1 MQGNLDP
8 CGLYAPSTDIEAR
21 VKMMVQQFGRDRK
34 LVLSDF
40 NFKNIFH
47 NVGEERFKECPV
59 SLWAILNKQADFTT
73 FLNIPTLKKNLSSSR
88 STFYVQVSWYG
99 RWVRVKLSISV
110 TPNVNQTKLL
120 I

>member
-40 NFKNIFH
+40 NLKNIF
-47 NVGEERFKECPV
+47 
-59 SLWAILNKQADFTT
+59 S
-73 FLNIPTLKKNLSSSR
+73 
-88 STFYVQVSWYG
+88 
-99 RWVRVKLSISV
+99 
-110 TPNVNQTKLL
+110 
-120 I
+120 